1 MPCLT
6 LLWAAPTAH
15 PAPQGTVG
23 LWAVPP
29 RTDVQVGVQGKWRI
43 HQPVL
48 LLMARLPVHNVA
60 FGFLV
65 SQGDGGNLEGES
77 SMRPDPEML
86 YGRKQW
92 QHSQGPDAG
101 GWQWWRRQEWWW
113 CYGTGPSREQTTGCA
128 VCREDDPPVSD
139 RHPVLPSLDDLVI
152 KHFPFPPLRSG
163 CLLGPPPGG
172 QRTQISHK
180 FPSDT
185 WKNHSGGD
193 KKSKLAAGSGVSAP
207 L

>member
-6 LLWAAPTAH
+6 LLWAPPTAH

-29 RTDVQVGVQGKWRI
+29 RTNVQVGVQGKWRV

-48 LLMARLPVHNVA
+48 LLVARLPVHNVA

-77 SMRPDPEML
+77 SMRPDPEIL
-86 YGRKQW
+86 DGRKEW

-101 GWQWWRRQEWWW
+101 GWGGGGVTELVHPGSRQQ
-113 CYGTGPSREQTTGCA
+113 G
-128 VCREDDPPVSD
+128 
-139 RHPVLPSLDDLVI
+139 VLSAEKMIHL
-152 KHFPFPPLRSG
+152 
-163 CLLGPPPGG
+163 CL
-172 QRTQISHK
+172 I
-180 FPSDT
+180 
-185 WKNHSGGD
+185 
-193 KKSKLAAGSGVSAP
+193 V
-207 L
+207 